1 MSIVSVILL
10 ITSYTN
16 DFNII
21 LLRIDAIYV
30 ELYKPILFLN
40 FCMKKLIIQWILH
53 HSTYFTYIKWLLTT
67 FEHVFHFFLT
77 ESQAMGSLNG
87 GRGTLDNFGTW
98 KTNIV
103 FAALPI
109 SILFC
114 IVAISSQRGT
124 VSRGFVFSFPSS
136 CKSCFANA
144 ELIHKSA
151 A

>member
-1 MSIVSVILL
+1 MKSPCFFTASVGAFYFL
-10 ITSYTN
+10 SQ
-16 DFNII
+16 FN
-21 LLRIDAIYV
+21 
-30 ELYKPILFLN
+30 
-40 FCMKKLIIQWILH
+40 
-53 HSTYFTYIKWLLTT
+53 
-67 FEHVFHFFLT
+67 FFLT
-77 ESQAMGSLNG
+77 ESEAMGSLNG

-114 IVAISSQRGT
+114 IVAISSQRGA

-151 A
+151 AWVNSNC